1 MRQVTALVAALAALL
16 AFPPAV
22 QAQTGTV
29 SGQIT
34 DARDGSALPG
44 ANVAVVARNVG
55 GATDGQGRYA
65 LRLPAG
71 VHSVRVT
78 FVGYAPVTR
87 DVTVVAG
94 QTTAVDVALRADPL
108 GLGTVVAVGTRR
120 ADRTVLES
128 VVPVDVITAADIQAS
143 GFTQTV
149 QVLQMLVPSYNA
161 PRPSIS
167 DGSDSMRPATLRGLG
182 PDQVLVLVNGKR
194 RHTSALVHVNGTVGR
209 GSTGVDLNAIPTAA
223 IERVEVLRDGA
234 AAQYGSD
241 AIAGVIN
248 IILKSRTGFDAEVS
262 YGQHV
267 TTEQRGFA
275 ADELLLPSET
285 AATYPWATGR
295 EAVSHSDGQ
304 SFRASAG
311 YGAAVAGGTVH
322 GSLSVRRQEKMNRAG
337 LDRRQLFF
345 AGDPREQTVDRRSSW
360 YGEGEVTDIAA
371 FLNAEIPVGTAAL
384 YAFGGVSQRDVI
396 SPCFFRPPNDNR
408 TVRALYPE
416 GFLPQ
421 LDNRLRDASLALGV
435 RQAFGGWNADLSQA
449 LGVNHF
455 DFGLTN
461 TANASLGAASPT
473 EFRTGALQFFQATT
487 NLALTRLVNLGL
499 ASPLL
504 VAVGGEFRAENYR
517 LNQGDEASFAS
528 GGVAV
533 LDGPNA
539 GAATAPG
546 SQCFPGF
553 TPRNEQNANR
563 FSGAAYGDVE
573 ANVTAAW
580 TLSGALR
587 AESYS
592 DFGTTLTG
600 KAATRFEFLDGVA
613 LRGAVSTGF
622 RAPSLAQRYYSAI
635 STNFIGGVPFEV
647 GTFPVDSDAARAL
660 GATDLSPE
668 TSVNASAGLTAR
680 LGQAAT
686 LTVDAYQIT
695 IADRVVFTE
704 NFTGSGPSGNIRA
717 FLAAQ
722 GINATGGR
730 YFTNAVD
737 TRTRGLDVIA
747 RTALPVGPGTL
758 RLTAAANVN
767 ETAITNK
774 DEINT
779 PAVLAAVTTVPL
791 FGPVEQGRFEVG
803 QPGSTVNMMGQYDFG
818 RFGLMLRAVRF
829 GNTETVASV
838 PVAVDP
844 SGFVSFG
851 TGARI
856 VTDLELSAGLA
867 TGLRL
872 ALGANNLFDAYPD
885 RAPKRFAFNGINPY
899 SGTTPFG
906 FGGRYI
912 YTRLAYSL

>member
-1 MRQVTALVAALAALL
+1 MRQVILLAAALAALL
-16 AFPPAV
+16 TLPAAH
-22 QAQTGTV
+22 AQTGTV
-29 SGQIT
+29 AGQIT
-34 DARDGSALPG
+34 DARDGTSLPG

-55 GATDGQGRYA
+55 ASTDGQGRFT

-71 VHSVRVT
+71 VHTVRIT
-78 FVGYAPVTR
+78 FVGYTPVTR

-94 QTTAVDVALRADPL
+94 QTTVLDAALGSDPL
-108 GLGTVVAVGTRR
+108 GLGTVVAIGTRR

-248 IILKSRTGFDAEVS
+248 IILKRRTGLDAEAT

-267 TTEQRGFA
+267 TTEERGFT

-295 EAVSHSDGQ
+295 ESVSHTDGQ

-311 YGAAVAGGTVH
+311 YGAPVAGGNVY
-322 GSLSVRRQEKMNRAG
+322 GSLSVRRQERMNRAG
-337 LDRRQLFF
+337 LDPRTLFF
-345 AGDPREQTVDRRSSW
+345 ANDPREQSVERRTSW
-360 YGEGEVTDIAA
+360 YGEGEATDVAA

-384 YAFGGVSQRDVI
+384 YAFGGASQRDVV
-396 SPCFFRPPNDNR
+396 SPCFFRPPADNR

-421 LDNRLRDASLALGV
+421 FDNRLRDASLAVGV
-435 RQAFGGWNADLSQA
+435 RTALGGWNADLSQTIGA
-449 LGVNHF
+449 NRF

-473 EFRTGALQFFQATT
+473 EFSTGALQFFQGTT
-487 NLALTRLVNLGL
+487 NLALTRLVSLGL

-517 LNQGDEASFAS
+517 LTPGDEASYVN
-528 GGVAV
+528 GGIAV

-553 TPRNEQNANR
+553 TPRNEQDANR
-563 FSGAAYGDVE
+563 FSGAAYGDLE
-573 ANVTAAW
+573 ANVTTAW

-600 KAATRFEFLDGVA
+600 KAATRYEFLDGIA
-613 LRGAVSTGF
+613 ARAAVSTGF

-647 GTFPVDSDAARAL
+647 GTFPVDSRAARAL
-660 GATDLSPE
+660 GATDLEAE
-668 TSVNASAGLTAR
+668 TSLNLSAGVTAR
-680 LGQAAT
+680 IGQAAT

-695 IADRVVFTE
+695 IDDRVVFTE
-704 NFTGSGPSGNIRA
+704 NFTGSGPNGTVRD

-722 GINATGGR
+722 DINATGGR

-737 TRTRGLDVIA
+737 TRTRGVDVIA
-747 RTALPVGPGTL
+747 RTAFPVGPGTA

-774 DEINT
+774 DEILT
-779 PAVLAAVTTVPL
+779 PAVIAAVTTVPL

-803 QPGSTVNMMGQYDFG
+803 QPGSTVNLMGQYDVG
-818 RFGLMLRAVRF
+818 RFGIMLRTVRF
-829 GNTETVASV
+829 GETETVAPV
-838 PVAVDP
+838 PVAVDA
-844 SGFVSFG
+844 SGFVSYG
-851 TGARI
+851 TGARF
-856 VTDLELSAGLA
+856 VTDLELSARLA
-867 TGLRL
+867 TGIRL

-885 RAPKRFAFNGINPY
+885 RAPKRFAFNGINSY

-906 FGGRYI
+906 FGGRFL